1 MFKATALS
9 LVYGFSAACFFA
21 TRFFVA
27 VFSATGLL
35 ASGSGDALG
44 ELPTDAGILL
54 GISFGSGD
62 GDLELDEALATGDG
76 DLAIVALRTPM
87 TFGKSSMLISRPSLV
102 ADDGLT
108 GVSLPGVLGVGGVAL
123 PLTICTL
130 CSRLRLLLMLGRLPP
145 MPPKPPAGSGEYT
158 GDVLL

>member
-1 MFKATALS
+1 VLRETGFSSSSKISTTLCS
-9 LVYGFSAACFFA
+9 RGGFGFSAVCLFA
-21 TRFFVA
+21 PRFFVA
-27 VFSATGLL
+27 GFSATGLL

-62 GDLELDEALATGDG
+62 GDLELDEALATGDR
-76 DLAIVALRTPM
+76 DLAIVALRFPM
-87 TFGKSSMLISRPSLV
+87 IVDKFSKSISIRSLG
-102 ADDGLT
+102 ADEGLT
-108 GVSLPGVLGVGGVAL
+108 GVS
-123 PLTICTL
+123 LTICTL